1 MPLNKRTTHWMSRGG
16 CGSEGATPTPKLGTN
31 RPAGVLDGGFSM
43 TTTEDDVTRG
53 RISSGAF
60 KLDRTLENESDIA
73 DTFRCWATST
83 NPDLESGRKWNLQKA
98 RVSTADTY
106 KDSHYPKMQAQ
117 SRGRNVGN
125 VKVYPLATSMIVAK
139 KLTRNSAW
147 QPATSHTY
155 THVDVESPNISRTPI
170 SKTPRVAVRVM
181 ASCSSVT
188 NYAAGNFYYIYLIM
202 GTHPTRLVAVRSPC
216 AKCQQPQTAKDNASN
231 GIHGSTV
238 EMFEVVNG

>member
-1 MPLNKRTTHWMSRGG
+1 MR
-16 CGSEGATPTPKLGTN
+16 
-31 RPAGVLDGGFSM
+31 
-43 TTTEDDVTRG
+43 
-53 RISSGAF
+53 
-60 KLDRTLENESDIA
+60 
-73 DTFRCWATST
+73 
-83 NPDLESGRKWNLQKA
+83 
-98 RVSTADTY
+98 
-106 KDSHYPKMQAQ
+106 AQ

-188 NYAAGNFYYIYLIM
+188 NYTVGDLYYIYPIM
-202 GTHPTRLVAVRSPC
+202 GTHPTRLVAVRSPR
-216 AKCQQPQTAKDNASN
+216 AKCQQPQTANDNASN